1 MIYLTTAQFEQV
13 LSHGESLTVEFKT
26 WIHAKDMRERI
37 SLAVDE
43 LVAFANAKGGIVYM
57 GVEDNGEVINYKGR
71 DVLAIKVERDGTT
84 YAVSDG
90 RCLKRLGRN
99 SKPYYPDEM
108 SNKYTSIQSPDFSG
122 QILADSTVEDI
133 NVLEIYNLKE
143 KLKTRDPKSSLPE
156 LFNAC

>member
-1 MIYLTTAQFEQV
+1 MTTAQFEQV

-71 DVLAIKVERDGTT
+71 DVLAIKVERGRTT

>member
-1 MIYLTTAQFEQV
+1 MTTAQFEQV

-71 DVLAIKVERDGTT
+71 DVLAIKVERDRTT

-90 RCLKRLGRN
+90 SCLKRLGRN

>member
-1 MIYLTTAQFEQV
+1 MTTAQFEQV

-71 DVLAIKVERDGTT
+71 DVLAIRVARDRTT